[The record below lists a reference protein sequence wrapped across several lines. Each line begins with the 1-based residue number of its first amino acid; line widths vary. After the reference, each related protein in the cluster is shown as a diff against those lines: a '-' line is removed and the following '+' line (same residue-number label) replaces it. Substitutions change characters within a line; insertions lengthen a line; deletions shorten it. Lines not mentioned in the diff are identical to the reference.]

1 MKLRPA
7 SIDDAQLLFDWRNEP
22 LTQAMSVNTEPVAW
36 DDHAKWLSTRLARP
50 EPGLYICE
58 DDGTPCGMVRI
69 DNDEI
74 SYTVD
79 TGFRGKGLA
88 TKMLILAR
96 HQFGP
101 KRAKVKRSNEASAKA
116 ATKAGHTVEYI

>member
-22 LTQAMSVNTEPVAW
+22 LTRAMSVNTEPVAW
-36 DDHAKWLSTRLARP
+36 DIHEKWLSTRLARP
-50 EPGLYICE
+50 EPGLYVCE
-58 DDGTPCGMVRI
+58 DDGSPCGMVRI

-79 TGFRGKGLA
+79 VNFRGKGVA

-96 HQFGP
+96 QQFGP
-101 KRAKVKRSNEASAKA
+101 KRAKIKRSNEASAKA
-116 ATKAGHTVEYI
+116 ATKAGHIVEYI

>member
-22 LTQAMSVNTEPVAW
+22 LTRAMSVNTEPVAW
-36 DDHAKWLSTRLARP
+36 DDHVKWLSTRLARP

-58 DDGTPCGMVRI
+58 DDGIPCGMVRI

-96 HQFGP
+96 HQFGS

>member
-22 LTQAMSVNTEPVAW
+22 LTLAMSVNTEPVAW
-36 DDHAKWLSTRLARP
+36 DIHVKWLSTRLARP
-50 EPGLYICE
+50 EPGLYVCE
-58 DDGTPCGMVRI
+58 DDGSPCGMVRI
-69 DNDEI
+69 DDDEI

-79 TGFRGKGLA
+79 VNFRGKGLA

-96 HQFGP
+96 QQFGP
-101 KRAKVKRSNEASAKA
+101 KRAKIKRSNEASATA